1 MRTLKK
7 FFKVTPFKVSTFI
20 AIVFCAITMVYH
32 LAPTALGPLT
42 PLLDKTVDLKFM
54 VRGIEPAKAKIVIVA
69 GDEKSF
75 QKFGQWPFDRGTVFT
90 PLLDKICSFNVKALG
105 IDLVWTDQEKLIAP
119 RVKNSLFNALGS
131 RATELE
137 EAIQSAS
144 GDAAMKGALS
154 RCGNKVVMGYAL
166 FKDERNGATGE
177 EFNNR
182 LKLVTTGSG
191 KNNLLVRQRGQL
203 KFPRYGREYTD
214 PEATVLFDSVA
225 TSGQLNVAGM
235 VPQGVAQGFFN
246 NDMDSDGNYRKGLL
260 FFRAGDTFVSSLAL
274 RMAQKVMSPDDTQPL
289 LNISAETKNS
299 AYDLRLEMPTANGMV
314 QLPIDHFGNVL
325 VNYRGPNFTYANVS
339 MADVVDSSES
349 IEYVQVT
356 PEGDRKIQ
364 KTHKTE
370 FFKDALVLIGM
381 TAVSIYDIRPR
392 PFDPVA
398 AGVENHASILDNLI
412 NNDFLIKPSA
422 ESLITMLI
430 SLFVLSIMFGFAVAK
445 LDAKL
450 SALFGATIIAG
461 TLYFDQVVLFN
472 NKRIVFAGLLQASQ
486 FLAQYL
492 AITVLRYMQE
502 ESEKKFI
509 RSAFDKYVSP
519 EVINQMLADPAKLMI
534 GGDKKELTILFSDI
548 RGFTELSER
557 LDVKALATFLNEYL
571 GAMTDIL
578 QNNGGTLDKYIGDA
592 VMGFWGAPLDN
603 AEHARLAV
611 KTAVEMVARL
621 DELNVEFQKKYGL
634 TIDIGIGINTG
645 PVTVGNFGSSK
656 VFSYTVIGDN
666 VNLASRLEGVNKY
679 YGTHIIVSESTY
691 AMLKQ
696 GEFLSREVD
705 TVKVKGKHKPV
716 KIYEIFPDNKAHEPL
731 KGVLGQFN
739 EGLKQYYG
747 RHWEKAMVTFE
758 TVLKSRDKD
767 KPSLEMI
774 ERCKYYL
781 SNPPAQDWDGSWEMH
796 SK

>member
-1 MRTLKK
+1 MRTLKRI
-7 FFKVTPFKVSTFI
+7 FKVTPFKVSTFI
-20 AIVFCAITMVYH
+20 AIVFCAITLVYH
-32 LAPTALGPLT
+32 LAPSALGPLT

-54 VRGIEPAKAKIVIVA
+54 VRGTEPAKAKIVIVA

-75 QKFGQWPFDRGTVFT
+75 QKFGQWPFDRGTVFA
-90 PLLDKICSFNVKALG
+90 PLLDKICSYKPKALG

-119 RVKNSLFNALGS
+119 RVRDSLFSSLGPKS
-131 RATELE
+131 AELE

-144 GDAAMKGALS
+144 GDSAMKGALS
-154 RCGNKVVMGYAL
+154 RCGDKVVMGYAL
-166 FKDERNGATGE
+166 FKDERNGATGD

-182 LKLVTTGSG
+182 LKLVTASG
-191 KNNLLVRQRGQL
+191 KNTLLVRQRGQL
-203 KFPRYGREYTD
+203 KFPRYGREYHD

-225 TSGQLNVAGM
+225 TSGQLNVSGM
-235 VPQGVAQGFFN
+235 VPKDVAQGFFN

-260 FFRAGDTFVSSLAL
+260 FFRAGDNFVSSLAL
-274 RMAQKVMSPDDTQPL
+274 RMAQKVLSPGDGQPRL
-289 LNISAETKNS
+289 FISAQTES
-299 AYDLRLEMPTANGMV
+299 SPYELSLELPTTSGSMH
-314 QLPIDHFGNVL
+314 LPIDQFGNVL

-339 MADVVDSSES
+339 MADILNSSES

-356 PEGDRKIQ
+356 PSGERVIQ

-370 FFKDALVLIGM
+370 FFKDALVLMGM

-398 AGVENHASILDNLI
+398 AGVENHASILDNLL

-422 ESLITMLI
+422 ESLFTMLL
-430 SLFVLSIMFGFAVAK
+430 SLFVLSILFGFAVSK

-450 SALFGATIIAG
+450 SAAFGATIIAG

-472 NKRIVFAGLLQASQ
+472 NNRIVFAGLLQASQ

-492 AITVLRYMQE
+492 AITVMRYMQE

-519 EVINQMLADPAKLMI
+519 EVINQMLNDPTKLKI
-534 GGDKKELTILFSDI
+534 GGDKKELTVLFSDI

-578 QNNGGTLDKYIGDA
+578 QHNSGTLDKYIGDA

-603 AEHARLAV
+603 PEHARLAV
-611 KTAVEMVARL
+611 KTAVEMVAKL
-621 DELNVEFQKKYGL
+621 DDLNVDFQKKYGL

-679 YGTHIIVSESTY
+679 YGTHIIVSETTF
-691 AMLKQ
+691 AMLKP

-731 KGVLGQFN
+731 KGVLEQFN
-739 EGLKQYYG
+739 EGLKHYYD
-747 RHWEKAMVTFE
+747 RHWEQAMVSFE
-758 TVLKSRDKD
+758 TVLKARDKD
-767 KPSLEMI
+767 KPSLELI

-781 SNPPAQDWDGSWEMH
+781 SNPPQQDWDGSWEMH